1 MTLSPSS
8 GISWQMA
15 EAVRDKTIMDA
26 GKRAQKRR
34 AFGMGKQYF
43 IAQMQGK
50 EILGFQ
56 RIQER
61 GKQTE
66 PAAQAFNRRMM
77 AYDRRIN
84 GRKEGKRDE
93 TQ

>member
-1 MTLSPSS
+1 
-8 GISWQMA
+8 MA

-34 AFGMGKQYF
+34 ALGMGKQYF

-56 RIQER
+56 RI
-61 GKQTE
+61 
-66 PAAQAFNRRMM
+66 
-77 AYDRRIN
+77 
-84 GRKEGKRDE
+84 
-93 TQ
+93 

>member
-1 MTLSPSS
+1 
-8 GISWQMA
+8 MA

-56 RIQER
+56 RIQEW

-66 PAAQAFNRRMM
+66 SAAQAFSRRML
-77 AYDRRIN
+77 ACDYRIN
-84 GRKEGKRDE
+84 GRKEDRRDE
-93 TQ
+93 SQ